1 MKDLSGRIAVV
12 TGGGAGIGR
21 ALVRQLVAQG
31 CHVATCDVLEDNLA
45 ETLRLAEADA
55 PQGVRV
61 SGHRCDVAEEADIE
75 RLCSEVQG
83 AHESDCVHLLFNNAG
98 IAGGGSFVS
107 AMREEWE
114 RTFDI
119 CWRGVYLMCRHFLP
133 LLMRAPEGHVINTS
147 SVNGFR
153 AALGAN
159 IPHTAYS
166 AAKYAVR
173 GFTEGLIND
182 FRFNAPHLRASVVMP
197 GYVGSGIARN
207 TLEILGRDVMGDLS
221 DAFIDAHRDSY
232 VAEGWLADRDAPAD
246 EIRAHLATI
255 TQRYEDGGITPEA
268 AAAIILDGVR
278 AERWRILV
286 GEDAV
291 MLDEAVRSD
300 PEGTYDLD
308 FVGRAMSGS

>member
-21 ALVRQLVAQG
+21 ALVRQLVAEG

-75 RLCSEVQG
+75 RLCTEVQD
-83 AHESDCVHLLFNNAG
+83 AHASDCVHLLFNNAG
-98 IAGGGSFVS
+98 IAGGGSFVT
-107 AMREEWE
+107 AAREEWE

-133 LLMRAPEGHVINTS
+133 LLTRAPEGHVINTS

-166 AAKYAVR
+166 SAKYAVR

-232 VAEGWLADRDAPAD
+232 VAEGWLTDRDAPAD

-255 TQRYEDGGITPEA
+255 TDRYEDGGITPDA
-268 AAAIILDGVR
+268 AAGIILDGVR

-286 GEDAV
+286 GEDAA
-291 MLDEAVRSD
+291 MLDEAVRGD

-308 FVGRAMSGS
+308 FFGRAMGGS

>member
-1 MKDLSGRIAVV
+1 
-12 TGGGAGIGR
+12 
-21 ALVRQLVAQG
+21 
-31 CHVATCDVLEDNLA
+31 
-45 ETLRLAEADA
+45 TLRLAEADA

-61 SGHRCDVAEEADIE
+61 SAHRCDVADEGDIE
-75 RLCSEVQG
+75 RLCAEVQQ
-83 AHESDCVHLLFNNAG
+83 AHASDCVHLLFNNAG
-98 IAGGGSFVS
+98 IAGGGSFV
-107 AMREEWE
+107 AATREEWE

-133 LLMRAPEGHVINTS
+133 LLVRAPEGHVVNTS

-232 VAEGWLADRDAPAD
+232 VAEGWLTDRDAPAD

-255 TQRYEDGGITPEA
+255 TDRYEDGGITPA
-268 AAAIILDGVR
+268 AAAGIILAGVR
-278 AERWRILV
+278 DERWRILV
-286 GEDAV
+286 GEDAAL
-291 MLDEAVRSD
+291 LDAAVRGD

-308 FVGRAMSGS
+308 FFDRAMAES

>member
-1 MKDLSGRIAVV
+1 MKDFSGRIAVV

-21 ALVRQLVAQG
+21 ALVRQLVAEG
-31 CHVATCDVLEDNLA
+31 CHVATCDLLEDNLA

-55 PQGVRV
+55 PQGVCV
-61 SGHRCDVAEEADIE
+61 SGHRCDVAAEGDIE
-75 RLCSEVQG
+75 RLCAEVQQ
-83 AHESDCVHLLFNNAG
+83 AHASDCVHLLFNNAG
-98 IAGGGSFVS
+98 IAGGGSFV
-107 AMREEWE
+107 AATREEWE

-133 LLMRAPEGHVINTS
+133 LLMRAPEGHVVNTS

-153 AALGAN
+153 AALGAS

-232 VAEGWLADRDAPAD
+232 VAEGWLTDRDAPAD

-255 TQRYEDGGITPEA
+255 TDRYEDGGITPDA
-268 AAAIILDGVR
+268 AAGIILDGVR

-286 GEDAV
+286 GEDAA
-291 MLDEAVRSD
+291 MLDEAVRGD

-308 FVGRAMSGS
+308 FFGRAMGGS